1 MINKIYKIINS
12 RFSSFFKFIFFFRY
26 FFVIIF
32 VAFAFFILIPNF
44 FDFNKKEKL
53 IRSYLIKNFGLEI
66 NTLGDIEFKSLPLP
80 RIEISKVNS
89 NFYAD
94 DIKIKSEKLVI
105 YPKLLSIYNLEK
117 FEANKVRLEDS
128 DLPINFT
135 NINLFIKKTLKL
147 NKKFNFKNL
156 NVKIKDKATSIVD
169 LRKIN
174 FKNFGYK
181 QNIITGQIF
190 NKKFKINLKKNYRRI
205 DFRLLNTGI
214 HFTINLNQKN
224 STSNTK
230 GNFKGN
236 ILNSNLKFNYDF
248 NERVVKFE
256 NLSFRH
262 KNLSFD
268 SKGLITIKPYL
279 LFDTEIE
286 LKNIGIIIIEN
297 LDIVKLLNSKN
308 LIKKINSKNKIIF
321 KRNKFS
327 GHFIDNF
334 YINSNLAYG
343 RLNLSKNFVLGESNF
358 ICLNE
363 INLLDEYPVLNFN
376 CSLKTE
382 NIKKLLKKLG
392 VGNKIKSKRLALY
405 VEGNLNIL
413 NKKINF
419 GSISNNN
426 NYKASSEDLI
436 FFKDTFETIL
446 FDENLLNIFQ
456 LDKIKKFV
464 QEIS

>member
-1 MINKIYKIINS
+1 M
-12 RFSSFFKFIFFFRY
+12 
-26 FFVIIF
+26 
-32 VAFAFFILIPNF
+32 
-44 FDFNKKEKL
+44 
-53 IRSYLIKNFGLEI
+53 
-66 NTLGDIEFKSLPLP
+66 
-80 RIEISKVNS
+80 
-89 NFYAD
+89 
-94 DIKIKSEKLVI
+94 
-105 YPKLLSIYNLEK
+105 
-117 FEANKVRLEDS
+117 
-128 DLPINFT
+128 
-135 NINLFIKKTLKL
+135 
-147 NKKFNFKNL
+147 
-156 NVKIKDKATSIVD
+156 
-169 LRKIN
+169 
-174 FKNFGYK
+174 
-181 QNIITGQIF
+181 
-190 NKKFKINLKKNYRRI
+190 
-205 DFRLLNTGI
+205 
-214 HFTINLNQKN
+214 
-224 STSNTK
+224 
-230 GNFKGN
+230 
-236 ILNSNLKFNYDF
+236 
-248 NERVVKFE
+248 
-256 NLSFRH
+256 
-262 KNLSFD
+262 
-268 SKGLITIKPYL
+268 
-279 LFDTEIE
+279 
-286 LKNIGIIIIEN
+286 
-297 LDIVKLLNSKN
+297 
-308 LIKKINSKNKIIF
+308 IKKINSKNKIIF

-392 VGNKIKSKRLALY
+392 VGNKIKSERLELY
-405 VEGNLNIL
+405 VEGNLNVL

>member
-26 FFVIIF
+26 FFVIFF
-32 VAFAFFILIPNF
+32 VALTLFLLIPNF
-44 FDFNKKEKL
+44 FDFSKKEKI
-53 IRSYLIKNFGLEI
+53 IRSYLIKSFGLEI
-66 NTLGDIEFKSLPLP
+66 NTLGDIEFKSLPSP

-89 NFYAD
+89 NFYAN
-94 DIKIKSEKLVI
+94 DIKIKSEKLI
-105 YPKLLSIYNLEK
+105 LFPKLLSIYNFKK
-117 FEANKVRLEDS
+117 FEANKIRLEDS

-135 NINLFIKKTLKL
+135 RINFFIEKTLKL
-147 NKKFNFKNL
+147 NKKINFYNL
-156 NVKIKDKATSIVD
+156 NIKIKDKAISIID
-169 LRKIN
+169 LKKIN

-181 QNIITGQIF
+181 QNIIIGQIF
-190 NKKFKINLKKNYRRI
+190 NKKFKINLKKNYRQI

-214 HFTINLNQKN
+214 NFTINLNQKN
-224 STSNTK
+224 STSKLN

-248 NERVVKFE
+248 NEKVIKFE
-256 NLSFRH
+256 NLFFRH

-268 SKGLITIKPYL
+268 SNGLISIKPYL
-279 LFDTEIE
+279 SFDTETE
-286 LKNIGIIIIEN
+286 LKNIRILIIEN

-334 YINSNLAYG
+334 HINSNLVYG
-343 RLNLSKNFVLGESNF
+343 RLNFSKNFMLGESNF

-382 NIKKLLKKLG
+382 DIEKLLKKFG
-392 VGNKIKSKRLALY
+392 VRNKIKSKRLELY

-419 GSISNNN
+419 RSISNSN
-426 NYKASSEDLI
+426 NYKASSEDLY
-436 FFKDTFETIL
+436 FLKNTFETIL
-446 FDENLLNIFQ
+446 FDENLFNIFQ

-464 QEIS
+464 LEIS